1 MSQFNNQYRFYLEST
16 HRITLKY
23 DRNDD
28 DNNISFND
36 NGLNNTS
43 NQLNELI
50 AIGLNETGDEKS
62 YGTGSNIANIKF
74 KIPCVGYFN
83 SNFTNQTQILPEAF
97 IKHIV
102 NPHSSTPP
110 FDSIQDSYD
119 MECNLLINGNLEV
132 YDDITAFATYHSSDI
147 NLKENINTLTN
158 CYDIVNDLN
167 PVGFKWIKD
176 NKDEIGF
183 IAQEVEKVIPTI
195 VNDED
200 EYKILAETKIIAY
213 LVGAIQEL
221 DKELEEL
228 EINNV

>member
-1 MSQFNNQYRFYLEST
+1 MSQFDNQYRFYLEST
-16 HRITLKY
+16 HRITLNY
-23 DRNDD
+23 QRNDD
-28 DNNISFND
+28 DNIIFTD
-36 NGLNNTS
+36 DTFNTS

-50 AIGLNETGDEKS
+50 TIGLNQNVSTLS
-62 YGTGSNIANIKF
+62 YGTGDKTAKIKF

-83 SNFTNQTQILPEAF
+83 STTDNKILPEAF
-97 IKHIV
+97 IKYIN
-102 NPHSSTPP
+102 NPYPLLEP
-110 FDSIQDSYD
+110 FTDINDSYD
-119 MECNLLINGNLEV
+119 MESNLLINGKLEV
-132 YDDITAFATYHSSDI
+132 NDDITAFATYHSSDI

-183 IAQEVEKVIPTI
+183 IAQEIEKVIPNI

-200 EYKILAETKIIAY
+200 EYKKLAETKIIAY

-221 DKELEEL
+221 DKELKEL

>member
-1 MSQFNNQYRFYLEST
+1 MSQFNNQYRFNLEST

-23 DRNDD
+23 DRNDNDCNIIFTD
-28 DNNISFND
+28 DTF
-36 NGLNNTS
+36 NTS
-43 NQLNELI
+43 NQLNKLI
-50 AIGLNETGDEKS
+50 GIGLNQNGSALS
-62 YGTGSNIANIKF
+62 YGTGSKTAKIKF

-83 SNFTNQTQILPEAF
+83 SSSIVDNKILPEAF
-97 IKHIV
+97 IKNFN
-102 NPHSSTPP
+102 NPNPSSEP
-110 FDSIQDSYD
+110 FTNINDSYD
-119 MECNLLINGNLEV
+119 MECNLLINGELEV
-132 YDDITAFATYHSSDI
+132 ENDITAFATYHSSDI

-183 IAQEVEKVIPTI
+183 IAQEVEKVIPII

-200 EYKILAETKIIAY
+200 EYKKLAETKIIAY

-221 DKELEEL
+221 DKELKEL